1 MNRALKGVTNMASD
15 DIQFLVGKIL
25 SDPDFAQ
32 ALVENP
38 EKVLQENGIEPSIDL
53 LKALDGVDA
62 ESLKNLA
69 GAFDDNQAAL

>member
-1 MNRALKGVTNMASD
+1 MASN

-32 ALVENP
+32 ALVKNP

-69 GAFDDNQAAL
+69 AAFGDNQAAL

>member
-1 MNRALKGVTNMASD
+1 MASN

-32 ALVENP
+32 VLVENP

-69 GAFDDNQAAL
+69 AAFGDNQAAL

>member
-1 MNRALKGVTNMASD
+1 MASN

-32 ALVENP
+32 ALVKNP

-69 GAFDDNQAAL
+69 DDFGDNQAAL

>member
-1 MNRALKGVTNMASD
+1 MAS
-15 DIQFLVGKIL
+15 I
-25 SDPDFAQ
+25 AQ
-32 ALVENP
+32 VLVENP

-69 GAFDDNQAAL
+69 AAFGDNQAAL